1 LIAPNW
7 HRCVAVTQLFGEE
20 EEEETGTQLVFLANG
35 IEFFILLLIPRS
47 ARYAPGGYM
56 FHVLNRYV
64 AFLRDGGEEKGT
76 QIFFLARPKKEPN
89 EPDPA

>member
-1 LIAPNW
+1 
-7 HRCVAVTQLFGEE
+7 
-20 EEEETGTQLVFLANG
+20 
-35 IEFFILLLIPRS
+35 
-47 ARYAPGGYM
+47 M